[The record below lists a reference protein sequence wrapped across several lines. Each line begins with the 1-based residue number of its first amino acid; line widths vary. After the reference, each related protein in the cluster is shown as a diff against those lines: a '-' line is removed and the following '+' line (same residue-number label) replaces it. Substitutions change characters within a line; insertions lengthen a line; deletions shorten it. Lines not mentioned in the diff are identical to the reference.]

1 MPLVQA
7 CEHLLRHLDLLGAVL
22 VALRLFFQARQGLLD
37 GGHVGQHELGL
48 DGVHVAA
55 RVHPARHVHHVGV
68 TEETHDFADGVRL
81 ADVREE
87 LVAQALALAGAGHE
101 TRDVHELDGGGHDAR
116 GMVDVRQRVQARVG
130 HGHHAHVGLD
140 GGERVVG
147 REAALVREGREQ
159 RGLADV
165 RQTDDTDG

>member
-1 MPLVQA
+1 M
-7 CEHLLRHLDLLGAVL
+7 
-22 VALRLFFQARQGLLD
+22 
-37 GGHVGQHELGL
+37 
-48 DGVHVAA
+48 
-55 RVHPARHVHHVGV
+55 HHVGV